1 MAVPSRLRNVSLPP
15 IEVPSIVI
23 LPFRNLTGDPAN
35 DYLADGFR
43 MDVQNALVRVSGL
56 FIIASGTA
64 YAFRGSSSEEAGSTL
79 NVQYALQGIIRAAGK
94 RIRVSAELT
103 EVAFG
108 RIVWIDQFDRI
119 LDDSFELQ
127 DEVTKRILEAMNVKL
142 IQGEQARVWHNA
154 LKDLR
159 ALEAFYKG
167 VHAFYQMNREGM
179 QRARQYFERVA
190 EIRPNVAVGATWVAM
205 THWFDLQRG
214 WSDLPERSKELARHW
229 AEIAASMPDADGQA
243 HSALSYLYLLERR
256 FDEALAAGRCA
267 VANRPTCAYANC
279 FYGNVL
285 HYCGEYERAIH
296 HIGLAI
302 RTQPLH
308 PPFYLHVLAGA
319 HRAKGDFEAAL
330 LASKQAVGLNPSD
343 VASQVI
349 LASAYMGL
357 GAPDMAQGAVAVIQ
371 HIEPAFS
378 VTRFMEGQPYRDA
391 GIATQYASELRSAGL
406 PA

>member
-1 MAVPSRLRNVSLPP
+1 
-15 IEVPSIVI
+15 
-23 LPFRNLTGDPAN
+23 
-35 DYLADGFR
+35 
-43 MDVQNALVRVSGL
+43 MDIQNALVKVSGL
-56 FIIASGTA
+56 FIIASGSA
-64 YAFRGSSSEEAGSTL
+64 YAFRGISAEETGCTL
-79 NVQYALQGIIRAAGK
+79 NVQYALQGSIRAAGK

-103 EVAFG
+103 ETASG
-108 RIVWIDQFDRI
+108 RIVWSDQFDRT
-119 LDDSFELQ
+119 LDDSFDLQ
-127 DEVTKRILEAMNVKL
+127 DEITKRILEAMNVKL
-142 IQGEQARVWHNA
+142 IQGEQARVWHKT

-190 EIRPNVAVGATWVAM
+190 EIRPNVAIGATWVAM

-214 WSDLPERSKELARHW
+214 WSDLPEKSKELARHW
-229 AEIAASMPDADGQA
+229 AEIAASMSDADGQA
-243 HSALSYLYLLERR
+243 HSALSYFYLLERR

-285 HYCGEYERAIH
+285 HYCSEYERAIH
-296 HIGLAI
+296 HINLAI

-308 PPFYLHVLAGA
+308 PPFYLHMLAGA
-319 HRAKGDFEAAL
+319 YRARGDFEAAL
-330 LASKQAVGLNPSD
+330 LASKQALELSPGD

-349 LASAYMGL
+349 LASAYIGL
-357 GAPDMAQGAVAVIQ
+357 GMPDMARETAADIQ
-371 HIEPAFS
+371 RIEPSFS

-391 GIATQYASELRSAGL
+391 GIVTQYVSELRSAGL

>member
-1 MAVPSRLRNVSLPP
+1 
-15 IEVPSIVI
+15 
-23 LPFRNLTGDPAN
+23 
-35 DYLADGFR
+35 LADGFR
-43 MDVQNALVRVSGL
+43 MDIQNALVKVSGL
-56 FIIASGTA
+56 FIIASGSA
-64 YAFRGSSSEEAGSTL
+64 YAFRGISAEETGCTL
-79 NVQYALQGIIRAAGK
+79 NVQYALQGSIRAAGK

-103 EVAFG
+103 ETASG
-108 RIVWIDQFDRI
+108 RIVWSDQFDRT
-119 LDDSFELQ
+119 LDDSFDLQ
-127 DEVTKRILEAMNVKL
+127 DEITERILEAMNVKL
-142 IQGEQARVWHNA
+142 IQGEQARVWHKT

-190 EIRPNVAVGATWVAM
+190 EIRPNVAIGATWVAM

-214 WSDLPERSKELARHW
+214 WSDLPEKSKELARHW

-243 HSALSYLYLLERR
+243 HSALSYFYLLERR

-285 HYCGEYERAIH
+285 HYCSEYERAIH
-296 HIGLAI
+296 HINLAI

-308 PPFYLHVLAGA
+308 PPFYLHMLAGA
-319 HRAKGDFEAAL
+319 YRARGDFEAAL
-330 LASKQAVGLNPSD
+330 FASKQALELSPGD

-349 LASAYMGL
+349 LASAYIGL
-357 GAPDMAQGAVAVIQ
+357 GMPDMARETAADIQ
-371 HIEPAFS
+371 RIEPSFS
-378 VTRFMEGQPYRDA
+378 AARFMEGQPYRDA
-391 GIATQYASELRSAGL
+391 GIVTQYASELRSAGL